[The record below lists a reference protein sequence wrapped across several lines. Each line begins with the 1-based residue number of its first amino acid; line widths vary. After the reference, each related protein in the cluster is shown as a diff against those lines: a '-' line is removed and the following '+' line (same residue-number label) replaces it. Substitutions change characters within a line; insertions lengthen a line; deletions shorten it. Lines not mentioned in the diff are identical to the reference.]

1 MPDVEAIAGNAAGMV
16 LNFGQL
22 NAEELL
28 FKMAFSYT
36 SVDNAIANMDAE
48 LNHWDFDKVCKE
60 TRSVWNE
67 ALGRI
72 AVEGGTDAQRIKFYT
87 DLWHVLLGRHK
98 INDVNGY
105 YPDYAGNKYVN
116 KRTSEPMK
124 VRRLPLTADGKP
136 KFNMYGFD
144 GLWLTHWNLNVLWG
158 LAWPE
163 VMDDLSACLVQY
175 ADNGKLLPRGACSGG
190 YSFIMS
196 GCPATSLLVSTYMKG
211 IMKKP
216 ILCIHL
222 MS

>member
-28 FKMAFSYT
+28 FKMALSYT

-60 TRSVWNE
+60 TRSIWNE

-72 AVEGGTDAQRIKFYT
+72 AVEGGTDTQRIKFYT

-144 GLWLTHWNLNVLWG
+144 GLWLTHWN
-158 LAWPE
+158 
-163 VMDDLSACLVQY
+163 
-175 ADNGKLLPRGACSGG
+175 
-190 YSFIMS
+190 
-196 GCPATSLLVSTYMKG
+196 
-211 IMKKP
+211 
-216 ILCIHL
+216 
-222 MS
+222 